1 MSIFHWDYETTSA
14 CDISLGSARY
24 ACDPSTR
31 ILMFAASVDDGSPVL
46 WDFLNPDS
54 EESRHA
60 VSLFNTAR
68 DLGLPAYAHNVM
80 FEHFVS
86 RYRLLADVG
95 IQPFT
100 IEQLRC
106 TAAMARRAAIPVSLA
121 KCAEFLKL
129 GIDKDARGKAL
140 IGIFSDQNKQVLI
153 RNGKESRK
161 THSPILENPIPWNW
175 TMTVAGETL
184 TVAEA
189 WQQFKD
195 YCRQDVRVEQRVHKA
210 LAKFEILGDELQ
222 GFQFDLRMN
231 DLGAPVNV
239 EALKHAAVILDYH
252 REALEKEFSGLTGL
266 MPTQTA
272 KVLEWLRGEGYPG
285 DNLQA
290 ETMEKWLGSSFLTA
304 SGARALD
311 IRSQLSFAAV
321 KKVGA
326 MLDTVCPDGRMRG
339 LFTWHGAQRTG
350 RWTSQG
356 PQLQNAK
363 KPTIKDAD
371 DAYLHIRQGFDPEAF
386 EILHGNPYE
395 AVASCIRN
403 FMQMPVGSMLDADFA
418 AIELKLAGIL
428 ADQHSMTD
436 AFREGRDLYKELAS
450 VIFGIPVDEI
460 TKDQRFVGKTAF
472 LACIYQVGAKT
483 FHDTCAKWGKPIPK
497 ELAIKAVATFREVNY
512 KFPPLWRKYESA
524 AIAAIESPEKW
535 FVASPYVKFART
547 LKPPFDRLIMRL
559 PSGRDIIHPYPAVE
573 RKVKTHRDFE
583 TGEVREWETNDITFY
598 GQMKGTA
605 QWGRVGTYAGSLY
618 QTSVQATARDIMV
631 NGCLTAEREGFKIFA
646 LIHDQALAEE
656 GDPELFVKAL
666 CTLPPWLPAD
676 TPITAEGGLAPYY
689 RKD

>member
-1 MSIFHWDYETTSA
+1 
-14 CDISLGSARY
+14 
-24 ACDPSTR
+24 
-31 ILMFAASVDDGSPVL
+31 
-46 WDFLNPDS
+46 
-54 EESRHA
+54 
-60 VSLFNTAR
+60 
-68 DLGLPAYAHNVM
+68 
-80 FEHFVS
+80 
-86 RYRLLADVG
+86 
-95 IQPFT
+95 
-100 IEQLRC
+100 
-106 TAAMARRAAIPVSLA
+106 MARRAAIPVSLA

-189 WQQFKD
+189 WKQFKD

-239 EALKHAAVILDYH
+239 EALKHAATILDYH
-252 REALEKEFSGLTGL
+252 REALEKEFSDLTGL

-285 DNLQA
+285 ENLQA
-290 ETMEKWLGSSFLTA
+290 ETMEKWLGNDALTA

-371 DAYLHIRQGFDPEAF
+371 EAYLHIRQGFDPEAF
-386 EILHGNPYE
+386 EILHGNP
-395 AVASCIRN
+395 
-403 FMQMPVGSMLDADFA
+403 
-418 AIELKLAGIL
+418 
-428 ADQHSMTD
+428 
-436 AFREGRDLYKELAS
+436 
-450 VIFGIPVDEI
+450 
-460 TKDQRFVGKTAF
+460 
-472 LACIYQVGAKT
+472 
-483 FHDTCAKWGKPIPK
+483 
-497 ELAIKAVATFREVNY
+497 
-512 KFPPLWRKYESA
+512 
-524 AIAAIESPEKW
+524 
-535 FVASPYVKFART
+535 
-547 LKPPFDRLIMRL
+547 
-559 PSGRDIIHPYPAVE
+559 
-573 RKVKTHRDFE
+573 
-583 TGEVREWETNDITFY
+583 
-598 GQMKGTA
+598 
-605 QWGRVGTYAGSLY
+605 
-618 QTSVQATARDIMV
+618 
-631 NGCLTAEREGFKIFA
+631 
-646 LIHDQALAEE
+646 
-656 GDPELFVKAL
+656 
-666 CTLPPWLPAD
+666 
-676 TPITAEGGLAPYY
+676 
-689 RKD
+689 